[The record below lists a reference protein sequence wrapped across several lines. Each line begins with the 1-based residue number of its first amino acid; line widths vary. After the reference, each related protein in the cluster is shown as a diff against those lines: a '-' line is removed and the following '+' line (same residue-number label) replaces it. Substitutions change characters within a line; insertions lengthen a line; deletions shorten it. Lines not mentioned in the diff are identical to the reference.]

1 MTRLARVWRALRAAQ
16 DQVAYAALTLS
27 VLVVGYLT
35 AIEARGEPARS
46 FTVLLLLIGF
56 AFLTGW
62 LHEMYR
68 PGGSNDLAEE
78 LDRLRSDA
86 GMDGAS

>member
-1 MTRLARVWRALRAAQ
+1 MTRLARFLRALRAAQ
-16 DQVAYAALTLS
+16 EHVAYAALTLS

-35 AIEARGEPARS
+35 AVEARGEPARS
-46 FTVLLLLIGF
+46 FTVLVLLIGF

-68 PGGSNDLAEE
+68 PGGSNDLQEE
-78 LDRLRSDA
+78 LEELRPSRE
-86 GMDGAS
+86 GGDGS